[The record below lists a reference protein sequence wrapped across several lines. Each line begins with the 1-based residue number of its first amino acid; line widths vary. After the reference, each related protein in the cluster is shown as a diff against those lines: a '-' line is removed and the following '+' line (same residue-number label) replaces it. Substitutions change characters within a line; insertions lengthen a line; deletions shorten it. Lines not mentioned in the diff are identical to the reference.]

1 MPAATW
7 RAIAPAPSPAVTA
20 RLPSGRAASCW
31 SGAGT
36 AASPG
41 AASARCVTAPPTT
54 PPATAGSPSRPRRGR
69 AGDVGRGRVDR
80 ITDAGLARQRPDG
93 PTVGATYDPARR
105 AWRRIAP
112 SPIGSREFFSTAWT
126 GRELIMFSGS
136 SGDGLAAPAGA
147 AYDPVS
153 DRWRLLAPASI
164 AARLDHAAVWTG
176 REVLVWGGRDG
187 RRSFGEGAA
196 YDPRADRWGP
206 MAGRSGSSV
215 AAAWTGTRMLVWDGS
230 STGGRTGGALYD
242 PVRDRWTPITR
253 GPALGATAPDRCG
266 PAPSW

>member
-1 MPAATW
+1 MLVWLGNA
-7 RAIAPAPSPAVTA
+7 
-20 RLPSGRAASCW
+20 
-31 SGAGT
+31 
-36 AASPG
+36 
-41 AASARCVTAPPTT
+41 
-54 PPATAGSPSRPRRGR
+54 
-69 AGDVGRGRVDR
+69 
-80 ITDAGLARQRPDG
+80 PDG

-153 DRWRLLAPASI
+153 DRWRLLAPAPI

-196 YDPRADRWGP
+196 YDPRADRWARWPAAADPRWPPPGP
-206 MAGRSGSSV
+206 EPGCWSGTDPRPAPHRRRLVRPGAGPVDADHPRSGPGCNRSGPV
-215 AAAWTGTRMLVWDGS
+215 WTGTELVTWNGTGTGAIAYAPAAS
-230 STGGRTGGALYD
+230 WSTLPA
-242 PVRDRWTPITR
+242 
-253 GPALGATAPDRCG
+253 GPPHRQDL
-266 PAPSW
+266 

>member
-1 MPAATW
+1 MLVWLGNA
-7 RAIAPAPSPAVTA
+7 
-20 RLPSGRAASCW
+20 
-31 SGAGT
+31 
-36 AASPG
+36 
-41 AASARCVTAPPTT
+41 
-54 PPATAGSPSRPRRGR
+54 
-69 AGDVGRGRVDR
+69 
-80 ITDAGLARQRPDG
+80 PDG

-126 GRELIMFSGS
+126 GRELIMFSRS

-153 DRWRLLAPASI
+153 DRWRLLAPAPI

-176 REVLVWGGRDG
+176 REMLVWGGRDG

-196 YDPRADRWGP
+196 YDPPADRWGP

-230 STGGRTGGALYD
+230 STGGRTGGAFTTRCGTGGRRS
-242 PVRDRWTPITR
+242 PAVRPWVP
-253 GPALGATAPDRCG
+253 TAPDRCG